1 MHALNLIILLNHFT
15 LTCRSLYVFS
25 RSRLKR
31 NNKKALTKVF
41 MFLKYV
47 CKTFHCY
54 RKKLKNSRKHNLYN
68 FTSFMLFQKRNAA
81 QLLRMKKQIKET
93 QLRNRAWNSQIQQLK
108 QNIAMLNDKIQTA
121 EQ

>member
-1 MHALNLIILLNHFT
+1 
-15 LTCRSLYVFS
+15 
-25 RSRLKR
+25 
-31 NNKKALTKVF
+31 
-41 MFLKYV
+41 
-47 CKTFHCY
+47 
-54 RKKLKNSRKHNLYN
+54 
-68 FTSFMLFQKRNAA
+68 MLFQKRNAA

>member
-1 MHALNLIILLNHFT
+1 MYAKPFIVIE
-15 LTCRSLYVFS
+15 
-25 RSRLKR
+25 
-31 NNKKALTKVF
+31 
-41 MFLKYV
+41 
-47 CKTFHCY
+47 
-54 RKKLKNSRKHNLYN
+54 KKLKNSRNHNLYN

-108 QNIAMLNDKIQTA
+108 QNIAMLNDNIETA